1 MTRAE
6 LEAKYEYLETS
17 EELKARGYRRIKR
30 RFPREP
36 VTIENCW
43 EETTIRLN
51 PDVLDYFE
59 HDHKKINAALRE
71 AMVLRKLEDQL
82 LENTDFVNRLREKL
96 AA

>member
-1 MTRAE
+1 MKRAE
-6 LEAKYEYLETS
+6 LEAKFEFLETS
-17 EELKARGYRRIKR
+17 DEAKARGLQRVKR
-30 RFPREP
+30 RFPREK

-71 AMVLRKLEDQL
+71 AMLKKKLQDELVEDV
-82 LENTDFVNRLREKL
+82 EFVNRLREKL